1 MSFITCVKHKCLKS
15 LEPAFGEKSW
25 ILESTGPPDVWKMT
39 KTELPSTGAVNIS
52 KKVSFLKLVLLILM
66 GMSIFGTGSRQVV
79 TPTEYIT
86 HESAR
91 GVR

>member
-52 KKVSFLKLVLLILM
+52 KKSLIFKVSLAHLNGNEYLWYWQQA
-66 GMSIFGTGSRQVV
+66 GSDS
-79 TPTEYIT
+79 
-86 HESAR
+86 H
-91 GVR
+91 